1 MQENKI
7 KECSMKGIALSIIL
21 ISSSV
26 FAEENDIYSLCSDL
40 SGLSNKIMTARQ
52 NGVAMSKLMEAM
64 TNKVPDEQLNNI
76 VRELIIS
83 AYETSRYNSEEIK
96 ARKISDFENETYL
109 SCIKEFK

>member
-1 MQENKI
+1 MKKI
-7 KECSMKGIALSIIL
+7 IISIIL
-21 ISSSV
+21 LSSSV
-26 FAEENDIYSLCSDL
+26 HAEENDIYSLCSDL

-52 NGVAMSKLMEAM
+52 NGASMPKLMDAM
-64 TNKVPDEQLNNI
+64 TNKIPDGKLNNI

-109 SCIKEFK
+109 SCVKELK